1 MNQQVVVGQIQ
12 QSIKLNTENTN
23 NALARAKASQAAF
36 DDKLAHD
43 RANQDSRDRTN
54 QGFANILLDQTVV
67 QDTEH
72 NARGTVSNDYADAL
86 VKANPNRFQYVP
98 TQDYLKGIDY

>member
-1 MNQQVVVGQIQ
+1 VI
-12 QSIKLNTENTN
+12 
-23 NALARAKASQAAF
+23 
-36 DDKLAHD
+36 
-43 RANQDSRDRTN
+43 
-54 QGFANILLDQTVV
+54 

-72 NARGTVSNDYADAL
+72 NARGTISNDYADAL

>member
-1 MNQQVVVGQIQ
+1 MI
-12 QSIKLNTENTN
+12 
-23 NALARAKASQAAF
+23 
-36 DDKLAHD
+36 
-43 RANQDSRDRTN
+43 
-54 QGFANILLDQTVV
+54 

-72 NARGTVSNDYADAL
+72 NARGTISNDYADAL